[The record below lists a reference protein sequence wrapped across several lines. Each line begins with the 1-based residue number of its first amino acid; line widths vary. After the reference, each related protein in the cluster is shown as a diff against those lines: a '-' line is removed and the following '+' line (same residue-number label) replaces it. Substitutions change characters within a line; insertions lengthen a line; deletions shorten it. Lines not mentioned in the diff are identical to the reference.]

1 MKENTAKYVLLTM
14 SLLIGLLVKGQTR
27 LENVSFTKDAN
38 QIVVNYDLYGE
49 GVYSAQLFY
58 SKDNGLKWN
67 GPVKSVSGDIE
78 EISEGES
85 KSIRWDVLKDFAW
98 FLGENVKFKVVAI
111 SYKGE
116 FKDNRDNKTYKWL
129 RIGEQIWMA
138 ENLAFNPDVN
148 GYWINDKITNDGYK
162 YGNLYIWEVAQKV
175 CPEGWHLPSNEE
187 WQQLEISLGMSKSEA
202 EAFGY
207 RGNGIAKKL
216 KSTSDWL
223 EHLKGDNSSG
233 FNALPTG
240 YRTTSNLNQNDLKDP
255 YNSKSIVFVGAA
267 TGFWTCTP
275 YKTKAAKYR
284 FLFFTNTFSGTK
296 PTEIGNTSD
305 YRDAGHS
312 VRCVKDNN

>member
-202 EAFGY
+202 EEFGE
-207 RGNGIAKKL
+207 RGTGIAKKL
-216 KSTSDWL
+216 KSTSDWV
-223 EHLKGDNSSG
+223 ENCNGDNSSG
-233 FNALPTG
+233 YNALPTG
-240 YRTTSNLNQNDLKDP
+240 MRSNKNIRDLNDP
-255 YNSKSIVFVGAA
+255 YNTNNNSYIGYL

-275 YKTKAAKYR
+275 YKTESAILR
-284 FLFFTNTFSGTK
+284 FLSFTNSFSSFK
-296 PTEIGNTSD
+296 PFEIQKNAYSRD
-305 YRDAGHS
+305 YGFS

>member
-1 MKENTAKYVLLTM
+1 M

-138 ENLAFNPDVN
+138 ENLAFNPDAN

-162 YGNLYIWEVAQKV
+162 YGNLYIWDVAQKV

-187 WQQLEISLGMSKSEA
+187 WQQLEILLGMSKSDA
-202 EAFGY
+202 EDFGE
-207 RGNGIAKKL
+207 RGTGIAKKL
-216 KSTSDWL
+216 KSTGDWS
-223 EHLKGDNSSG
+223 ENLKGDNSSG
-233 FNALPTG
+233 FNALPAG
-240 YRTTSNLNQNDLKDP
+240 LRSNQNLNKSDIEDP
-255 YNSKSIVFVGAA
+255 YNCKSIYHIGSA
-267 TGFWTCTP
+267 TGFWTCSP
-275 YKTKAAKYR
+275 YKSNAAILR
-284 FLFFTNTFSGTK
+284 FLNFTNAFSGLK
-296 PTEIGNTSD
+296 PFEIQKNAYPRD
-305 YRDAGHS
+305 YGFS